1 MLGPLRPPLSLL
13 MLSRLLL
20 GALVLAVIAL
30 VLSRVSGPS
39 DIDCGPVVGTVAV
52 ADGRASADLAR
63 VSVGDARAAAL
74 VAVPGAVV
82 TDVDL
87 DEEDGF
93 LVYEIELAH
102 NRQERSVIVDAGTGT
117 VLCTERD

>member
-1 MLGPLRPPLSLL
+1 

-20 GALVLAVIAL
+20 AALVLAAAAF
-30 VLSRVSGPS
+30 VLKGFGATDVA
-39 DIDCGPVVGTVAV
+39 CGPVVGTLPV
-52 ADGRASADLAR
+52 ADGHESPDRARISTA
-63 VSVGDARAAAL
+63 DARAAAL
-74 VAVPGAVV
+74 VAVPGAAV

-93 LVYEIELAH
+93 LVYEVELSHDRHAFD
-102 NRQERSVIVDAGTGT
+102 VVVDAGSGE

>member
-1 MLGPLRPPLSLL
+1 

-20 GALVLAVIAL
+20 GVLVLVAL
-30 VLSRVSGPS
+30 AFGVSTLTRTS
-39 DIDCGPVVGTVAV
+39 DVECGPVRGSVPVA
-52 ADGRASADLAR
+52 ADAPASALVSADEAR
-63 VSVGDARAAAL
+63 VAAL
-74 VAVPGAVV
+74 VAVPAAAV

-93 LVYEIELAH
+93 LVYEVALTQDRDEFD
-102 NRQERSVIVDAGTGT
+102 VVVDAGSGE